1 MKNRAWGWLAAAAA
15 VLAWS
20 ALPLVAQ
27 APGGRGGRGA
37 QAGGG
42 GGGSF
47 SYETGDTDPPPVITH
62 HSITVNGKELA
73 YTAQVGKIPVPDAA
87 GNVEG
92 HMFYVAYI
100 LDNPDKSHPRPVT
113 FSFNGGP
120 GSDSVYVHMGG
131 FGPRRVELNDDGS
144 LPPPPYKI
152 VDNQETWLDSTDL
165 VFVDAMGT
173 GYSRAVSREALAR
186 AASVSGDL
194 QFFSEFI
201 RLWLYDNN
209 RLNSPLIL
217 AGESYGT
224 FRSAGL
230 AGTLLEHHIP
240 VSGVVLLSSVLNL
253 STLSPSLS
261 DDRPYWLAL
270 PTLTAIAYEHKKLPA
285 DLQKQPIEQV
295 VQQSKDWASTKYEH
309 YLDLGDA
316 LQGQERQ
323 TAIAEM
329 ARFTGLRSAFIDN
342 WNLRIGTSQFA
353 TELLRD
359 QKLTLGRY
367 DGGQIGTNRTP
378 GALNSDYDPSDLLS
392 TPYLHEFIDYLKNEL
407 NYKTTL
413 EYGDRAAGGAGNP
426 GWNYE
431 LGGRWSGTADTSPLL
446 ASAFAREPSMKLML
460 VEGFY
465 DQATPMFEADY
476 SMKHLFIS
484 PAEQKNITI
493 QHYLAGHMIY
503 IRTQP
508 RQKLHRDFD
517 AFVHSLAGVQ

>member
-1 MKNRAWGWLAAAAA
+1 
-15 VLAWS
+15 
-20 ALPLVAQ
+20 
-27 APGGRGGRGA
+27 
-37 QAGGG
+37 
-42 GGGSF
+42 
-47 SYETGDTDPPPVITH
+47 
-62 HSITVNGKELA
+62 
-73 YTAQVGKIPVPDAA
+73 
-87 GNVEG
+87 
-92 HMFYVAYI
+92 YVAYT
-100 LDNPDKSHPRPVT
+100 LDNPDKTHPRPVT

-120 GSDSVYVHMGG
+120 GSDSTYVHMGG

-152 VDNQETWLDSTDL
+152 VDNQETWLDASDM

-173 GYSRAVSREALAR
+173 GYSRATSRENLAK

-194 QFFSEFI
+194 QTFSEFV
-201 RLWLYDNN
+201 RLYLYDNN
-209 RLNSPLIL
+209 RFNSPVIL

-230 AGTLLEHHIP
+230 AGTLIEHHIP
-240 VSGVVLLSSVLNL
+240 VNGVVLLSSVLNL

-285 DLQKQPIEQV
+285 DLQKEPIEQV

-309 YLDLGDA
+309 DLDLGDA
-316 LQGQERQ
+316 LQGPARQ
-323 TAIAEM
+323 QAVAEM
-329 ARFTGLRSAFIDN
+329 ARFTGLRPAFLDN
-342 WNLRIGTSQFA
+342 WNLRIGTSEFA

-378 GALNSDYDPSDLLS
+378 GALNSDYDASDLLS
-392 TPYLHEFIDYLKNEL
+392 TPYLHEFMDYLKNEL
-407 NYKTTL
+407 NYKTDL
-413 EYGDRAAGGAGNP
+413 EYGDRAMGGAGNP
-426 GWNYE
+426 GWNYQ

-476 SMKHLFIS
+476 SMDHLFIT
-484 PAEQKNITI
+484 PAEKKNITI
-493 QHYLAGHMIY
+493 EHYLAGHMIY

-517 AFVHSLAGVQ
+517 NFVHSLASQQ